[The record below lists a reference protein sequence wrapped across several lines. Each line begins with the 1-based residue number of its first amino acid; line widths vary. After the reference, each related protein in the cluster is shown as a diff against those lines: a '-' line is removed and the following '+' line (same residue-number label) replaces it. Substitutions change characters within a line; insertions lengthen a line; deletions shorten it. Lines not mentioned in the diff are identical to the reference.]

1 MRSALISVAAAISLV
16 SITGPVSAQYPDR
29 DQDRSWNSES
39 WNSERRSNPDA
50 RRADRNFRVDY
61 VNPQLQGLERRIRS
75 LANRG
80 ELSRREMESLRSAL
94 ARLWELD
101 RRFRAAGYTS
111 REQQEMR
118 ERVEWLRNEVRYER
132 RDDDRRYR

>member
-1 MRSALISVAAAISLV
+1 MRIALFILSAGISLLSV
-16 SITGPVSAQYPDR
+16 TASASPRYGDQG
-29 DQDRSWNSES
+29 QDRSRDRE
-39 WNSERRSNPDA
+39 ERNDRDA
-50 RRADRNFRVDY
+50 RRAGDPHFRVNY

-94 ARLWELD
+94 ARLWDLD
-101 RRFRAAGYTS
+101 RRFRPAGYTW

-118 ERVEWLRNEVRYER
+118 ERVESLRNEVRYER
-132 RDDDRRYR
+132 RDNDRRYR